1 MMEEKYIVLRDF
13 TPQNELAGILSD
25 ALKLAKLRNCYINY
39 KKLGKNN
46 ADKFL
51 MQKYNGKLLMEEK
64 CEKLMV

>member
-1 MMEEKYIVLRDF
+1 MMEEKHIVLRDF

-51 MQKYNGKLLMEEK
+51 M
-64 CEKLMV
+64 